1 MHFELN
7 IYSRPKPRF
16 TIQFYSSAIHEI
28 ALSVSCLR
36 NACLY
41 RLTRAGRSFVRRS
54 HTNLILMR
62 KEDFTTATPR
72 ISNGFKVSEAQSLI
86 NNDPELKRQVGQLLG
101 GDGDNI
107 PELTL
112 DTLLGLQAGRSV
124 NPWVE
129 GARIRLPKKE
139 DAIRFAI
146 RKNRDGKLYIGG
158 TLVVEF
164 IDEAGRTLKEA
175 PFFINTFRRE
185 ADRCRVFD
193 ANGNPTGNIV
203 QPLAGSFNVSPAA
216 QAAETLGE
224 VYSALE
230 TYLSNG
236 VGIVRSEEYLGRDT
250 YGKIRTM
257 HLISLMKG

>member
-1 MHFELN
+1 M
-7 IYSRPKPRF
+7 K
-16 TIQFYSSAIHEI
+16 
-28 ALSVSCLR
+28 
-36 NACLY
+36 
-41 RLTRAGRSFVRRS
+41 
-54 HTNLILMR
+54 
-62 KEDFTTATPR
+62 KEDFTTVTPR
-72 ISNGFKVSEAQSLI
+72 TNSFRIAEAQSLI
-86 NNDPELKRQVGQLLG
+86 NADPELKKQVGKMLG
-101 GDGDNI
+101 GDGDTI

-158 TLVVEF
+158 SLVVEF
-164 IDEAGRTLKEA
+164 IDEAGRVLKEA

-193 ANGNPTGNIV
+193 ANGNPTGASV
-203 QPLAGSFNVSPAA
+203 QPLDGSFNVSPAA
-216 QAAETLGE
+216 QTAETLGE

-230 TYLSNG
+230 AYLSNG
-236 VGIVRSEEYLGRDT
+236 IGIVRSEEYLGRDT
-250 YGKIRTM
+250 YGKVRTM

>member
-1 MHFELN
+1 M
-7 IYSRPKPRF
+7 K
-16 TIQFYSSAIHEI
+16 
-28 ALSVSCLR
+28 
-36 NACLY
+36 
-41 RLTRAGRSFVRRS
+41 
-54 HTNLILMR
+54 
-62 KEDFTTATPR
+62 KEDFTTTTPR
-72 ISNGFKVSEAQSLI
+72 MSNGFKVSEAQSLI
-86 NNDPELKRQVGQLLG
+86 NSDPELKKQVGKMLG
-101 GDGDNI
+101 GDGDTI

-158 TLVVEF
+158 SLVVEF
-164 IDEAGRTLKEA
+164 IDEAGRVLKEA

-185 ADRCRVFD
+185 TDRCRVFD

-203 QPLAGSFNVSPAA
+203 QPLADSFNVSPAA
-216 QAAETLGE
+216 QTAETLGE

-230 TYLSNG
+230 AYLSNG
-236 VGIVRSEEYLGRDT
+236 IGIVRSEEYLGRDT
-250 YGKIRTM
+250 YGKVRTM